1 MANDDQRRAAQYLAA
16 NSQWHVKRETRKAI
30 ILHGSD
36 PGQRLRVGLM
46 DVWLEKRLLSRHKI
60 LWIVSAPLRLNVR
73 ELSDRQLRHLARS
86 APSRGQGSR
95 GQGAGVA
102 TMDAGPSGRSRWR

>member
-1 MANDDQRRAAQYLAA
+1 MANDDQRRAAQYLAD
-16 NSQWHVKRETRKAI
+16 NSRWYVKRETRKAM

-46 DVWLEKRLLSRHKI
+46 DVWLEKRLVSRHKI

-86 APSRGQGSR
+86 MPTGQEQGQG
-95 GQGAGVA
+95 
-102 TMDAGPSGRSRWR
+102 